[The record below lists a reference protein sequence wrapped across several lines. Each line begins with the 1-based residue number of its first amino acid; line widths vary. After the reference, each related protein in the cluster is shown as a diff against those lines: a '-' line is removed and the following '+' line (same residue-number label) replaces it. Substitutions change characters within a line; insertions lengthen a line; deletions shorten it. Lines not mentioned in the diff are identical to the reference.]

1 MARVVNVGKRDR
13 MVAGEILRPGEGKI
27 VSPKVAQQYE
37 EDTELKVTVDA
48 VPEVSKVPEVPEVI
62 VSTLPPSAS
71 GVLRDPLPERARG
84 KARARKK

>member
-37 EDTELKVTVDA
+37 EDTELRVIVDA
-48 VPEVSKVPEVPEVI
+48 PKVPEVPRAPEVSKVPA
-62 VSTLPPSAS
+62 STLTPT
-71 GVLRDPLPERARG
+71 PLPERARG
-84 KARARKK
+84 KRARKK